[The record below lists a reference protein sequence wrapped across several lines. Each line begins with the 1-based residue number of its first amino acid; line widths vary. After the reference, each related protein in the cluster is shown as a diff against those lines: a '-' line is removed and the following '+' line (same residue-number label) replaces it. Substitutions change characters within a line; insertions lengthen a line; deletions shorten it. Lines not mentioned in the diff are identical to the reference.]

1 MKAKTFWGDE
11 PDDVVVEIISKIGST
26 DTFKCKYGNREIA
39 RHRDRLNPIDD
50 EAKAFIAK
58 GNN

>member
-11 PDDVVVEIISKIGST
+11 PDDVIVEIISKIGST
-26 DTFKCKYGNREIA
+26 DTYKCRFRDKDIV
-39 RHRDRLNPIDD
+39 RHRDRLTPIDD
-50 EAKAFIAK
+50 EAKQFLAK